1 MMLEQLVQDI
11 DYILGSYYLDSAN
24 RATLDSI
31 SCEIIQ
37 CLHKWQHEGT
47 LDFEV
52 RVKTNK
58 DLVII
63 ITPKYEPP
71 ETIIFLYVHIVKT
84 SKGYGLKCNFD
95 C

>member
-11 DYILGSYYLDSAN
+11 NYILSSYYLDRAN
-24 RATLDSI
+24 LDSI

-37 CLHKWQHEGT
+37 CLHKWQYEGM

-58 DLVII
+58 DLVIS

-71 ETIIFLYVHIVKT
+71 EDMIFLYVHIVKT
-84 SKGYGLKCNFD
+84 SSGYGLKCNFD